1 MKNCL
6 IAPFF
11 FLFFPHLNFKRVAKI
26 CCSWSPPSPL
36 ISDEQKEERC
46 LTRVLEPAR
55 LVYRSNCFWL
65 HTRHP
70 NLSRIIYHGHLSWLW
85 GLADWAG
92 GSHLG
97 SQSH

>member
-55 LVYRSNCFWL
+55 LVYRL
-65 HTRHP
+65 HAPAASLIARV
-70 NLSRIIYHGHLSWLW
+70 LQI
-85 GLADWAG
+85 
-92 GSHLG
+92 
-97 SQSH
+97 